1 MHEQTLRD
9 FMTGD
14 ATAAELR
21 RDLANAIVQRGHD
34 SYEHPIVPMVDP
46 FDLTPQHLV
55 RLCDA
60 ILAGDLPAASLEPI
74 GFCLIASDR
83 FDWQDGPAGET
94 LAKTLNDWATP
105 QINYPLNESTV
116 AKFRQRLLT
125 GEDTFT
131 RADLKTRLPN

>member
-21 RDLANAIVQRGHD
+21 RDLEGAIVQRGHD
-34 SYEHPIVPMVDP
+34 SFEHPIAPMAEP
-46 FDLTPQHLV
+46 FDLTPEHLV

-60 ILAGDLPAASLEPI
+60 ILERELPATSLEAI
-74 GFCLIASDR
+74 AFCLLASDR
-83 FDWQDGPAGET
+83 FEWQEEPAGEILAET
-94 LAKTLNDWATP
+94 LHDWASP
-105 QINYPLNESTV
+105 QANYPLNASTV
-116 AKFRQRLLT
+116 AKFRHRLLT

-131 RADLKTRLPN
+131 RADLTDASA